1 MNWASARC
9 RRAIGPRMK
18 EARAGQ
24 LGGHVEIQAQR
35 LAHGDVV
42 ARFEGQRLRIAVGAG
57 GGRQPAAHFDVVVGR
72 LAQRG
77 AGVRQVGHRH
87 EQLVQ
92 RLLQRSQLFFQ
103 LLQAHRHGLGL
114 GHDGAGVLALGLELA
129 DLLGQRVAAGLQDSV
144 SVWTALRRDSRSLNR
159 SVSKDTPRVL
169 RRSTTVC
176 RSLRSSIGSS
186 MVMSVRLRRASGPA
200 APTVSWRVPVRPAR
214 AGKPASAGF

>member
-72 LAQRG
+72 LASG
-77 AGVRQVGHRH
+77 ALACG
-87 EQLVQ
+87 
-92 RLLQRSQLFFQ
+92 RLGTDMSSSFSGCRSAASSSSSCFRRTGTAWDSAMTAL
-103 LLQAHRHGLGL
+103 ASSP
-114 GHDGAGVLALGLELA
+114 LALSWPICLA
-129 DLLGQRVAAGLQDSV
+129 SALRRACRDSV